1 MRVPYKR
8 RSIFNGGIAYM
19 ATEKNRALLTYIKN
33 IVNNCDLHTRRIFD
47 WINKTMFL
55 DLNTVVDDFIK
66 RGKITTKDYADY
78 PCDLCK
84 EIILTACEQQAQK
97 IGGEEHFENRLRW
110 LKSIFNLNKCEL
122 EIVKLYADFKRYKLF
137 YWFVSE
143 IFIVRCDTFDVRSY
157 PEILCSSEQKI
168 IKALTNQGSLLRAG
182 ILVANNKGYD
192 ISAPIYNLLNESF
205 LSKNEMKQVIIGR
218 KETAS
223 IPFDRFNFLG
233 NHANFVKNVLEN
245 AIKQEEKGVNILFV
259 GEPGTGKTEFAKSL
273 AQEVKFNLYSICDGK
288 NSDEEP
294 NRTDRIL
301 ALKKS
306 DCALGKDEGILLLD
320 EAEDIFFDDP
330 FRRGSFSKSFINQ
343 QLENN
348 IHPIIWTSNTLRGM
362 DNSCL
367 RRFTYI
373 LNFQDISEDVR
384 HNMWKTACIKNNI
397 FLQEA
402 EITNLAKS
410 YQVSPAIINTATKNA
425 HLAAGGLE
433 EVKMTLDSFGRAL
446 NAKYEIAASNMSAF
460 NASLLNTEIN
470 LENLALRLT
479 VAKGPFSLCLYGAAG
494 TGKSAYARYIADKLK
509 MPVLEKRA
517 SDLMDKF
524 VGETEKRIAAAFAE
538 AKDKKAML
546 IFDEADSFLRDR
558 DRAFRSWE
566 VSQVNEM
573 LTWMESHPLPFICST
588 NLMEG
593 LDKASLRRFTFK
605 IKFDYLS
612 TSQVVMA
619 FAHFFNID
627 VNEEEVSM
635 LSYLSPGDFVVVKNK
650 ANILGCI
657 DDKNEL
663 IDMLKTEVEVK
674 GKMPSLETIGFL

>member
-1 MRVPYKR
+1 
-8 RSIFNGGIAYM
+8 M
-19 ATEKNRALLTYIKN
+19 ATEKNKALLTYIKN
-33 IVNNCDLHTRRIFD
+33 IVTNSDLHTRHIFD
-47 WINKTMFL
+47 WINKTKFL
-55 DLNTVVDDFIK
+55 DLDVVVDDFIK
-66 RGKITTKDYADY
+66 RGKIIAKDDSNYT
-78 PCDLCK
+78 CDLCK

-97 IGGEEHFENRLRW
+97 IGDEQFFETSLRW
-110 LKSIFNLNKCEL
+110 LGGIFKLNKCEL
-122 EIVKLYADFKRYKLF
+122 EIVKLYADYRRYKLF

-168 IKALTNQGSLLRAG
+168 IKALTNQGVLLRAG
-182 ILVANNKGYD
+182 ILIANNKGCD
-192 ISAPIYNLLNESF
+192 ISSPIYNLLNESF
-205 LSKNEMKQVIIGR
+205 LSRNEMRQAIIGR
-218 KETAS
+218 KEKAN
-223 IPFDRFNFLG
+223 IPFERFDFLG
-233 NHANFVKNVLEN
+233 EHANFLKDVLLN
-245 AIKQEEKGVNILFV
+245 AIRRREKGVNILFI
-259 GEPGTGKTEFAKSL
+259 GESGTGKTEFAKSL
-273 AQEVKFNLYSICDGK
+273 AREVKSDIFSICDGK
-288 NSDEEP
+288 DCIEEP
-294 NRTDRIL
+294 HRADRIL

-306 DCALGKDEGILLLD
+306 DFALGEDEGVLLLD

-330 FRRGSFSKSFINQ
+330 FHRGCFSKSFINQ

-348 IHPIIWTSNTLRGM
+348 IHPIIWTSNTLKQM

-373 LNFQDISEDVR
+373 LKFQDISEDRR

-410 YQVSPAIINTATKNA
+410 YQVPPAVINIAIKNA
-425 HLAAGGLE
+425 QLAGGGLD
-433 EVKMTLDSFGRAL
+433 EVKMTLDSFGSAL
-446 NAKYEIAASNMSAF
+446 KAKYKIATSDVSAF
-460 NASLLNTEIN
+460 NTSLLNTEIN
-470 LENLALRLT
+470 LENLASRLT
-479 VAKGPFSLCLYGAAG
+479 TAKSSFSLCLYGAAG

-517 SDLMDKF
+517 SDLMNMF

-546 IFDEADSFLRDR
+546 IFDEADSLLRDR
-558 DRAFRSWE
+558 SEAVRSWE

-573 LTWMESHPLPFICST
+573 LSWMEGHPLPFVCST
-588 NLMEG
+588 NLMDG

-612 TSQVVMA
+612 TSQVVTA

-627 VNEEEVSM
+627 VNEGEVSM
-635 LSYLSPGDFVVVKNK
+635 LSHLSPGDFVVVKNK
-650 ANILGCI
+650 ANILGGI

-663 IDMLKTEVEVK
+663 IHMLKAEIAVK
-674 GKMPSLETIGFL
+674 GKIPSLGTIGFL